1 MKIYEPF
8 LPPGCLDAAVTR
20 GRPAAN
26 LFSELCFR
34 NGDSIMDI
42 CTFKTILFL
51 QNLFGLKISPSGIH
65 GPLPCRRSMVGI
77 FRQLYITRGP
87 LLIVWGL
94 KS

>member
-8 LPPGCLDAAVTR
+8 FRYRPAASTDAAVTR

-42 CTFKTILFL
+42 CTFKTILFY
-51 QNLFGLKISPSGIH
+51 KIFSVQKFDIRDSRTG
-65 GPLPCRRSMVGI
+65 
-77 FRQLYITRGP
+77 QLVLSQFEDGM
-87 LLIVWGL
+87 G
-94 KS
+94 SDEA